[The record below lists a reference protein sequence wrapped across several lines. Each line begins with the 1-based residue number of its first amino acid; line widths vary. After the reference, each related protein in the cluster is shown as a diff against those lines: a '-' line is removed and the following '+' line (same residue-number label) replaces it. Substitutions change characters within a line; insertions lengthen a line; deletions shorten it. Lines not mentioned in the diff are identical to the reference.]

1 MTRKGAAGDKKVKE
15 KELVLAGAKA
25 RRRFRARLEGATL
38 VQTSWVEGGAPKE
51 AKKTFDDEASASLE
65 YGKAWRKKMRD
76 GYTFLAE
83 GPVPFGGVVHESFAG
98 GGGGGPVLDLSPD
111 GRQAVTA
118 SIGPVANFGC
128 KLHLIDVVTGARRV
142 VWEEPAGTTQ
152 NFLHVALFRRDGA
165 GVYHVH
171 RNTTCHLDL
180 ATGERRQLADCG
192 SHDDPDSGERFCG
205 FNPFVVRPQFDRE
218 RRRLLVFAE
227 HGAARVVDAGAGERA
242 LLEVRVNSRTA
253 ECRAAALSASGAR
266 LALYVASRY
275 VIYSHDDA
283 RDDTTNEIQIWD
295 VDRGARLAT
304 LPVDEHLRASL
315 HFSPDDRTLLVT
327 NTRGCQA
334 RAIDLSDGRA
344 SYDVGALAELAAF
357 SPDGRLFAAGGRS
370 ELYDAATRERVLASE
385 GDGYRNGPVIFSG
398 DGRLL
403 AEYNDGRCVVRS
415 LDPDAS
421 GAPFAAAPRSP

>member
-1 MTRKGAAGDKKVKE
+1 MKE
-15 KELVLAGAKA
+15 KELILAGAKA

-51 AKKTFDDEASASLE
+51 AKKAFDDEATASIE
-65 YGKAWRKKMRD
+65 YGKALRKKMRD

-83 GPVPFGGVVHESFAG
+83 GSVPFGGVVHESFAG

-111 GRQAVTA
+111 GRQAMTA
-118 SIGPVANFGC
+118 SISPAANFGC
-128 KLHLIDVVTGARRV
+128 KLHLIDVATGVRRV
-142 VWEEPAGTTQ
+142 VWEEPAGATQ
-152 NFLHVALFRRDGA
+152 NFLHAVLFRRDNA
-165 GVYHVH
+165 GVYYVH

-180 ATGERRQLADCG
+180 ATGERRQLADCS
-192 SHDDPDSGERFCG
+192 SHAPDDGERVYG

-218 RRRLLVFAE
+218 RCRLLVFAE
-227 HGAARVVDAGAGERA
+227 HGAARVVDTGDGERV
-242 LLEVRVNSRTA
+242 LLEVRVNSQTV

-283 RDDTTNEIQIWD
+283 RGDTTNEIQIWD
-295 VDRGARLAT
+295 IDRGARLAT
-304 LPVDEHLRASL
+304 LPIDEHLRASL

-334 RAIDLSDGRA
+334 RAIDLSDGQA
-344 SYDVGALAELAAF
+344 SFDVGALAELAAF

-370 ELYDAATRERVLASE
+370 ELYDAVTRERVPAPE
-385 GDGYRNGPVIFSG
+385 GDGYRNGPVTFSG

-415 LDPDAS
+415 LDPGAS
-421 GAPFAAAPRSP
+421 GAPPAARGPAGGG